1 MRLDDLIKGI
11 EVKELI
17 GSSNPNVNDFHFD
30 SRKIKN
36 NDLFIAIAGTFLDG
50 NKYIDDAIKN
60 GASVIVCNKLP
71 DNLHNN
77 LTYVLLSFDS
87 REALAIIS
95 KNFYDN
101 PSSKLK
107 LIGVTGTN
115 GKTSVVSLLHQLFS
129 QFGYKCGLISTVENL
144 VYNQKIKSSHTT
156 PDPKQINFL
165 LNEMIKNEC
174 EYCFMEVS
182 SHSVDQKRIHFLE
195 FDVAVFTNISHDHL
209 DYHKNFKNYLN
220 TKKLFFDNLNE
231 EATALVNKDDKRSSF
246 ILQNTKANQKNFSLK
261 SFSDFKCKI
270 IESDLNGML
279 LSIDNNEVWVKLTG
293 MFNAYNLLAV
303 YSVAVLLEEDSHD
316 ILQAMSLISPAEGRF
331 ETFKNNKNNVC
342 VLDYAHTEDALRNV
356 ISTINSI
363 KKNNQNL
370 ITVFGCGGG
379 RDKLKRPLMTRVAYD
394 LSSKII
400 LTSDNPRNEPID
412 EIISDMLKGI
422 ENDDLSKV
430 LIINDREQAIKT
442 AFAIAQT
449 SDIILIAGKG
459 HEKFQEINGEKM
471 PFDDK
476 EKILELI
483 NQNIK

>member
-1 MRLDDLIKGI
+1 M
-11 EVKELI
+11 
-17 GSSNPNVNDFHFD
+17 
-30 SRKIKN
+30 
-36 NDLFIAIAGTFLDG
+36 
-50 NKYIDDAIKN
+50 
-60 GASVIVCNKLP
+60 
-71 DNLHNN
+71 
-77 LTYVLLSFDS
+77 
-87 REALAIIS
+87 
-95 KNFYDN
+95 
-101 PSSKLK
+101 
-107 LIGVTGTN
+107 
-115 GKTSVVSLLHQLFS
+115 SLLHQLFS

-144 VYNQKIKSSHTT
+144 VYNQKIKSTHTT

-182 SHSVDQKRIHFLE
+182 SHAVDQKRIHFLD
-195 FDVAVFTNISHDHL
+195 FDIAVFTNISHDHL
-209 DYHKNFKNYLN
+209 DYHKNFENYLN
-220 TKKLFFDNLNE
+220 AKKLFFDNLNE
-231 EATALVNKDDKRSSF
+231 EAEALVNKDDKRSSF
-246 ILQNTKANQKNFSLK
+246 ILQNTKAKQKNFSLK
-261 SFSDFKCKI
+261 SLSDFKCKI

-293 MFNAYNLLAV
+293 TFNAYNLLAV
-303 YSVAVLLEEDSHD
+303 YSVAVLLEEDTHD

-331 ETFKNNKNNVC
+331 ETFKNNKDNVC

-370 ITVFGCGGG
+370 ITVFGCGRG

-422 ENDDLSKV
+422 ENDDHAKV

-459 HEKFQEINGEKM
+459 HEKFQEINCEKM